1 MTKVCPECKRPMDER
16 AMEIMEKTEPKDK
29 ETKKETARESTI
41 IRSKGKKRK
50 MTSDTG
56 YMIG

>member
-1 MTKVCPECKRPMDER
+1 MTKVCPECKRPIDER

-29 ETKKETARESTI
+29 ETVKESTI